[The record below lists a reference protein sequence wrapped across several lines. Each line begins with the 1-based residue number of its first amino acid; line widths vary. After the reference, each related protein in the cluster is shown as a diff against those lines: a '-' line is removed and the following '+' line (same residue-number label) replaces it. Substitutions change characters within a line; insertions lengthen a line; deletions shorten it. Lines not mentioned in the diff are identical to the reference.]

1 MIEFIKKLTQL
12 ITNLE
17 LGKVTEELNKLF
29 TVANPSLETDI
40 ILIEANRKQL
50 DVQQNRNIISGDE
63 YRRELN
69 KILNRLL
76 NLIEEI
82 KNNISQYLPYIS
94 GEHINGDAIKK
105 DIILFFGANPGK
117 INNIDIRKEVK
128 QISEKLKMFN
138 KRDSFEFKIKLDIK
152 ASEFQRSFLDLEREP
167 RFFHFGGNAFHNDPV
182 YGSGIVL
189 VGDSPD
195 EPIVVDGDILVS
207 IFSRF
212 KNVECVFLNACNT
225 MSVGISI
232 SKHIPYVITM
242 NQYTMDNFAIDFA
255 SKFYEGI
262 GAGFDIEKAFGYSI
276 DELKIIKKY
285 KKEQIETPQL
295 LIKGNGYKCDNYNE
309 TFSEWKRRVNPN

>member
-1 MIEFIKKLTQL
+1 MKEFLKKLTEL

-17 LGKVTEELNKLF
+17 FGKVASELNKLF

-50 DVQQNRNIISGDE
+50 EVQQNRDVISGEE

-76 NLIEEI
+76 SLIEEVR
-82 KNNISQYLPYIS
+82 NNINQYLPYIS
-94 GEHINGDAIKK
+94 GSQIKDFEVKK
-105 DIILFFGANPGK
+105 DLILFFGANPGK
-117 INNIDIRKEVK
+117 FDIDIRKEVT
-128 QISEKLKMFN
+128 QISEKLNSFN
-138 KRDSFEFKIKLDIK
+138 KRDSFEFKVKLDVK
-152 ASEFQRSFLDLEREP
+152 ASEFQRNFLDLDREP
-167 RFFHFGGNAFHNDPV
+167 RFFHFGGNALLNDPI

-189 VGDSPD
+189 SGDSPD
-195 EPIVVDGDILVS
+195 EPIVVDGDVLVS

-212 KNVECVFLNACNT
+212 KNVECIFLNACNT
-225 MSVGISI
+225 MSEGIGI

-262 GAGFDIEKAFGYSI
+262 GAGFDIEKAFDYSI
-276 DELKIIKKY
+276 DEMRILKKY
-285 KKEQIETPQL
+285 KKEQIETPKL
-295 LIKGNGYKCDNYNE
+295 LIKGKDYKFENYNE
-309 TFSEWKRRVNPN
+309 TFAQWRERVKPN